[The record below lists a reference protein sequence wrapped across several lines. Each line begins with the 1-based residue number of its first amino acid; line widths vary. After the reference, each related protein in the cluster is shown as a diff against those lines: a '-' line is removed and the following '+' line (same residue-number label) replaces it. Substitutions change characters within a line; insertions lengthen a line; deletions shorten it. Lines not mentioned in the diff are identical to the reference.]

1 MNNDGKASKIF
12 NVCNNI
18 LMCALILIM
27 MYPMLYVTFAS
38 LSDSSALMRHSGI
51 LLYPLQPTLKTY
63 AMVLKN
69 PMIGSGYLNTLI
81 VVISGVALNMVM
93 TSLTAYVLSR
103 KRLAA
108 RRFFTFF
115 IVFTMFFSG
124 GMVPVYL
131 TVKQMG
137 LDNSLLALIIPGA
150 MSAYNMII
158 MRTSMEAIHESLIE
172 SACIDGAR
180 QIQILLRV
188 VLPLS
193 MPVIAVLILYYAVGH
208 WNSWFNSMLYL
219 RDRSKFPL
227 QLVLR
232 EILITNDTA
241 LMTGNAS
248 SQDTNSVAET
258 VQYAVIFIATVP
270 ILLVYPFLQ
279 KYFVKGVMI
288 GAVKE

>member
-208 WNSWFNSMLYL
+208 WNSWFNAMLYL

>member
-81 VVISGVALNMVM
+81 VVVSGVALNMVM

-103 KRLAA
+103 KRFAA

-188 VLPLS
+188 ILPLS

>member
-1 MNNDGKASKIF
+1 MNNDGKACKIF
-12 NVCNNI
+12 NICNNI
-18 LMCALILIM
+18 LMCTLILIM

-51 LLYPLQPTLKTY
+51 LLFPLQPTFTTY

-208 WNSWFNSMLYL
+208 WNSWFNAMLYL